1 MKKNLY
7 NSIIFSGGTSMFKG
21 LPERFEKELKAL
33 VPEGTQKLIKIF
45 AIQERKYFVW
55 IGGCVLANLCKW
67 STKFEYEESGTSIVH
82 RLNNSIK

>member
-1 MKKNLY
+1 
-7 NSIIFSGGTSMFKG
+7 MFKG

-55 IGGCVLANLCKW
+55 IGG
-67 STKFEYEESGTSIVH
+67 STSKF
-82 RLNNSIK
+82 L